1 MSLFCNLLDF
11 IVARKVDREWSN
23 RLVHL
28 NVVVVKVIDKSYKP
42 FRVRPPAS
50 LFPSTAYSRNLH
62 LPNTLSFALH
72 FPFFLCAT
80 LFTFSPSS
88 RFGLRVSSDRRF
100 VCSVGYPTL
109 EEAAGTEGAI
119 WGKRRGGGGE
129 SEAEE
134 EEDDSLV
141 SPKLINMTSYELEGA
156 SATDGATGRE
166 RREIVSCTLK
176 KNMRKNEIF
185 SPLCSARSLLTPR
198 RTLRRSGTSISCT
211 WKTGLR

>member
-1 MSLFCNLLDF
+1 M
-11 IVARKVDREWSN
+11 
-23 RLVHL
+23 
-28 NVVVVKVIDKSYKP
+28 
-42 FRVRPPAS
+42 
-50 LFPSTAYSRNLH
+50 
-62 LPNTLSFALH
+62 
-72 FPFFLCAT
+72 
-80 LFTFSPSS
+80 
-88 RFGLRVSSDRRF
+88 SSDRRF

-156 SATDGATGRE
+156 SATDGAAGRE

-176 KNMRKNEIF
+176 K
-185 SPLCSARSLLTPR
+185 L
-198 RTLRRSGTSISCT
+198 
-211 WKTGLR
+211 